1 MGSVNVLIA
10 GPITDSINYK
20 SLNSLLNVKILN
32 KVNSINLY
40 LLFLR
45 LFSFTYKNVI
55 TQIVLACKPQ
65 RRCDIKQSLTM
76 LYRSHLFPW
85 FHHMNFFLFFVTV
98 SHGLKCQ
105 VIYFLVEQRGAFD
118 CVTACDE
125 WFSTVMVC
133 SDTLNGP

>member
-1 MGSVNVLIA
+1 MGSVNVLIT
-10 GPITDSINYK
+10 GPITDSISYK
-20 SLNSLLNVKILN
+20 SLNSILNVKILN
-32 KVNSINLY
+32 KVSTINLF

-55 TQIVLACKPQ
+55 TQIVFLCKPQ
-65 RRCDIKQSLTM
+65 KRCDINPSLKM

-85 FHHMNFFLFFVTV
+85 FHHMNFFFVVTV
-98 SHGLKCQ
+98 SRGLKCQ

-118 CVTACDE
+118 YVTARDE
-125 WFSTVMVC
+125 WFSIVMVC